1 MEYQQYSN
9 SRLQGPAQPRAGP
22 THRGFIEPVRY
33 KTRMCR
39 HFETTGHCPYYPRC
53 AFAHGPEDM
62 RTVAV
67 NANDGITHIS
77 RLREYQDNTCTSVV
91 SGQGP
96 EGAFIPGCQCP
107 TCCIAPPAIPPPAPV
122 YVQRAPQCYV
132 PMSYAGTSIPEA
144 YPVMSVQ
151 ARAVPRRVPVN
162 MTNQCHRPYDA

>member
-1 MEYQQYSN
+1 MQYQQYSN
-9 SRLQGPAQPRAGP
+9 SRIQGPAMPGFIRAGP
-22 THRGFIEPVRY
+22 SRRGHIEPVRY

-91 SGQGP
+91 NYPCGGCSGQVRGGGP
-96 EGAFIPGCQCP
+96 GHSSEYPHYPGCQGPGCGN
-107 TCCIAPPAIPPPAPV
+107 PPAC
-122 YVQRAPQCYV
+122 APQYYAPSPV
-132 PMSYAGTSIPEA
+132 PNAAWYPAAG
-144 YPVMSVQ
+144 
-151 ARAVPRRVPVN
+151 RG
-162 MTNQCHRPYDA
+162 CK